1 MKFPTLE
8 DILENKK
15 CERIVSLVG
24 LIFPFLEVH
33 VVLGPKVLCSTTN
46 ADFNVFFKTHLV
58 GPIAELYGSQINHM
72 ISFGLMVVI
81 FDVCVRKRIPLT
93 LFSRFNIIQGV
104 LLDIIC
110 SFFGIA
116 YSQLTYLVR
125 ESVFGELL
133 ANAAYFS
140 IIGFILYSIFMI
152 LFGRYPKI
160 PIVSEGAR
168 LNVQLFR

>member
-1 MKFPTLE
+1 MKLPTLE

-33 VVLGPKVLCSTTN
+33 VVLGPKVLCNTNN
-46 ADFNVFFKTHLV
+46 ADFNIFFKTHLV
-58 GPIAELYGSQINHM
+58 GPIAELYSNQANHM
-72 ISFGLMVVI
+72 ISFILMVIV
-81 FDVCVRKRIPLT
+81 FDACVRKTIPLT

-104 LLDIIC
+104 LLDVIC
-110 SFFGIA
+110 SFLGIT
-116 YSQLTYLVR
+116 YSQLSYLVR
-125 ESVFGELL
+125 ESTFGELL
-133 ANAAYFS
+133 ANVASFG
-140 IIGFILYSIFMI
+140 IVGFILYSIFMI

-168 LNVQLFR
+168 LNVQIFR